1 MQTLCRKSSMGDNS
15 LITTIPS
22 SPTTSPEPAAL
33 ILAGETLLPLLD
45 EEKLQ
50 PGLLEGKE
58 YHFINP
64 NI

>member
-1 MQTLCRKSSMGDNS
+1 MGDNS

-58 YHFINP
+58 KHFNNP